1 MKVDRARLYD
11 SSIDFFELNGSVVMK
26 LTPNAAQEVCN
37 KALEHG
43 LVVVR
48 IEGGIWHN
56 PGFEARLDCIWD
68 GVDPPVSETEAA
80 INNARALEMI
90 REEIEVHDVFI
101 ITTAPLTGYKHKPK
115 QRVDWTCFGNL
126 PTNGALK
133 P

>member
-1 MKVDRARLYD
+1 MKGDRTRLYD
-11 SSIDFFELNGSVVMK
+11 SSYDFFELDGTDVMT
-26 LTPNAAQEVCN
+26 LTSTAAQDVCR

-43 LVVVR
+43 VVVVR

-90 REEIEVHDVFI
+90 REESEVHDGFI
-101 ITTAPLTGYKHKPK
+101 ITTAPLTGYKHKSK
-115 QRVDWTCFGNL
+115 
-126 PTNGALK
+126 
-133 P
+133 